1 MKNRTREI
9 RTSGSVRDED
19 GQHPHLLG
27 RRQFLQLAASATLLP
42 CVPRI
47 AQAQSYPTRPVRW
60 IVPFPPGGIAD
71 VVVRL
76 IGQYL
81 TEKLGQP
88 FVIENRPGAASN
100 LGTEMVVRAPSDGY
114 TLLFVGQPSAVNAT
128 LYPKLNFHFVSD
140 IAPVA
145 GMARTPTVLVV
156 NPSLPVRTVSELIAY
171 AKAHPGKMNFASSG
185 KGSTSH
191 MAGELFKIM
200 AGVDIVHVPYRGS
213 APALT
218 DLLGGQVQ
226 IVFDN
231 ITTSIPHIQ
240 SGGLRALAV
249 TSAVRSPAL
258 PDIPPLEDFV
268 PGFEVGAWAGVGAPK
283 GTPAEIVERL
293 NRAINAAIA
302 DGLIKARLAELGA
315 TVLPGT
321 AADFGKL
328 IVEETEKWRNVIRV
342 AQIELE

>member
-1 MKNRTREI
+1 M
-9 RTSGSVRDED
+9 D
-19 GQHPHLLG
+19 LA
-27 RRQFLQLAASATLLP
+27 RRQFLQIAAGAAFLSGAS
-42 CVPRI
+42 RI
-47 AQAQSYPTRPVRW
+47 AKAQSYPTRPVRW

-76 IGQYL
+76 IGRYL
-81 TEKLGQP
+81 TDKLGQP
-88 FVIENRPGAASN
+88 FVIESRPGAASN
-100 LGTEMVVRAPSDGY
+100 LGTEMVVRAAPDGY

-145 GMARTPTVLVV
+145 GMARTPTVLVA
-156 NPSLPVRTVSELIAY
+156 NPSLPVRTVAELIAY

-200 AGVDIVHVPYRGS
+200 ARVDIVHVPYRGS

-231 ITTSIPHIQ
+231 ITTSLPHIQ
-240 SGGLRALAV
+240 SGRLRALAV
-249 TSAVRSPAL
+249 TSATRSPVL
-258 PDIPPLEDFV
+258 PDLPPLADFV
-268 PGFEVGAWAGVGAPK
+268 PGFEVSAWAGVGAPK
-283 GTPAEIVERL
+283 GTPAQIVDRL
-293 NRAINAAIA
+293 NRAINAALA
-302 DGLIKARLAELGA
+302 DALIKARLAELGA

-321 AADFGKL
+321 SADFGKH
-328 IVEETEKWRNVIRV
+328 VAEETEKWRNVIRV